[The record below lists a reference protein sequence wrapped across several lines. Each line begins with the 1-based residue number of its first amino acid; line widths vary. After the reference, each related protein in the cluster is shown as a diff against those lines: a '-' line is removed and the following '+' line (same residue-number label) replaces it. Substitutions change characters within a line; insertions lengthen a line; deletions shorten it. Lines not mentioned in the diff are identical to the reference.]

1 MNILYLTRRILTLL
15 LTVFFVVLL
24 SFAAFRI
31 IPGNPALAI
40 LGMEASPGQVAELQA
55 KLGANLPLFEQ
66 FLNWIKGIVTLDFGE
81 SIRFSEPVLDMI
93 VSRLPVTFSLAVI
106 SLSIT
111 LVIAVPLGILA
122 ARARGRVMDL
132 IISIGT
138 QLGLAVPSFWTG
150 ILLILIFGLT
160 LKWFSISQFVP
171 WSKDPWLAFK
181 SLLLPATAVAI
192 PQIAIVVRYLRTTML
207 EQLNLDYVRT
217 AYSKGLKESNIY
229 FKHVLKNALIPVIT
243 VVGMNFGEILAGSLV
258 VEQVFTLPGFGR
270 LLITAISNRDYP
282 LIQGMVV
289 LIAFIVITLNFVV
302 DLSYRWLDPKIR
314 LK

>member
-150 ILLILIFGLT
+150 ILLILIFSLT

>member
-31 IPGNPALAI
+31 IPGNPALSI
-40 LGMEASPGQVAELQA
+40 LGMEASPEQVAELQA

-66 FLNWIKGIVTLDFGE
+66 FLNWLKGIVTLDFGE

-93 VSRLPVTFSLAVI
+93 VSRLPVTFSLAVM
-106 SLSIT
+106 SLCIT
-111 LVIAVPLGILA
+111 LVIAIPLGILA

-171 WSKDPWLAFK
+171 WSENPWLAFK
-181 SLLLPATAVAI
+181 SLLLPAIAVAI